1 MAIEIHV
8 MGDYWAPI
16 RDERTDLGDL
26 VHRAKDLGD
35 PAAATLLADRFA
47 AFLGTIVPV
56 ATAVV
61 PVPASPDRPSD
72 LLAIVA
78 GDRARPMV
86 ERRAATVRLRDLAPE
101 DRPAVVDAGGY
112 EVTAACGGLHLVLL
126 DDVVLT
132 GTTLQHVGG
141 LLLAAGAASV
151 VGVALARTRR
161 R

>member
-8 MGDYWAPI
+8 MGDYWAPT

-26 VHRAKDLGD
+26 VHRAKELGD
-35 PAAATLLADRFA
+35 PTAAALLAERFA
-47 AFLGTIVPV
+47 AFLGTVVPV
-56 ATAVV
+56 ATAIV

-72 LLAIVA
+72 LLSIVA
-78 GDRARPMV
+78 GDRARPVV
-86 ERRAATVRLRDLAPE
+86 ERRAATARLRDLAPE
-101 DRPAVVDAGGY
+101 DRPAMVDAGKY
-112 EVTAACGGLHLVLL
+112 EVTAACEGQHFVVL

-132 GTTLQHVGG
+132 GTTLQHVGH